1 MIGGIVMSGKKGMK
15 HFSEVII
22 NEVNQMIS
30 DGKTQ
35 REIAEYFGL
44 KDKFVIKWLLY
55 RDRKKDKHIAAGII
69 PRTIGRPRK
78 SGFTIE
84 QGKDN
89 EIKRLKMEV
98 ELLRSFLQI
107 AGRK

>member
-1 MIGGIVMSGKKGMK
+1 MSEEKHKKQFGYAIID
-15 HFSEVII
+15 EVK
-22 NEVNQMIS
+22 EMVS
-30 DGKTQ
+30 KGKTQ
-35 REIAEYFGL
+35 KEIAEYFGL

>member
-1 MIGGIVMSGKKGMK
+1 MSEEKHKKQFGYAIID
-15 HFSEVII
+15 EVK
-22 NEVNQMIS
+22 EMVS
-30 DGKTQ
+30 KGKTQ
-35 REIAEYFGL
+35 KEIAEYFGL

-69 PRTIGRPRK
+69 PRTIGKPRK
-78 SGFTIE
+78 SGFATE